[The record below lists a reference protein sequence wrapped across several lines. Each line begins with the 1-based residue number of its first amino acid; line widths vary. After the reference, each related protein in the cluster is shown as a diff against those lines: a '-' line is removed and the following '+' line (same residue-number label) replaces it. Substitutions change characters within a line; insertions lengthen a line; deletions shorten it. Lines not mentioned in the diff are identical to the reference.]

1 MTARLDGGLHAAD
14 RDNAPSC
21 RRLPGRTPISRQ
33 ASSPRV
39 ASGPMRFET
48 VLFDLDGTLID
59 SGGLILASFQYSTR
73 TVLNRVI
80 PDDLLMANVGGHGVQ
95 AQMEE
100 FDVDRADELT
110 RVYRE
115 HNKAIYRNVTAFPG
129 IEPVLQRLSAEGR
142 ALGVVTVKGRPTVDV
157 TFEVI
162 PMRQYFGAVVTGDDT
177 HRHKPDPEPL
187 LLALAQLAVE
197 PAGAVYVGDSPF
209 DIQAAK
215 AAEMTSVAVAWGG
228 IHSPE
233 RLAAE
238 QPDVM
243 IERPKELLGVL

>member
-1 MTARLDGGLHAAD
+1 
-14 RDNAPSC
+14 
-21 RRLPGRTPISRQ
+21 
-33 ASSPRV
+33 
-39 ASGPMRFET
+39 MRFRT

-59 SGGLILASFQYSTR
+59 SGDLILASFQYATR
-73 TVLNRVI
+73 TVLDRVI
-80 PDDLLMANVGGHGVQ
+80 PDDVLMAKVGGHGIQ

-115 HNKAIYRNVTAFPG
+115 HNMGIYRGVAAFSG
-129 IEPVLQRLSAEGR
+129 IDHVLQRLSAEGR
-142 ALGVVTVKGRPTVDV
+142 ALGLVTVKSRPTVDV

-162 PMRQYFGAVVTGDDT
+162 PMRQYFGAIVTGDDT
-177 HRHKPDPEPL
+177 RRHKPDPEPL
-187 LLALAQLAVE
+187 LVALTQLAGEVE
-197 PAGAVYVGDSPF
+197 AAVYVGDSPF

-215 AAEMTSVAVAWGG
+215 AAGMASVAAGWGR

-238 QPDVM
+238 QPDVLLA
-243 IERPKELLGVL
+243 RPQELLDVL